1 MDDLHWKGSAIT
13 DFQAEMNETMD
24 SQRRR
29 STAILSHH
37 LYGVPLPADLFPPP
51 APLTLR
57 QRVGRLVGDLRERL
71 ALWIAPWLEP
81 VDPMDD

>member
-1 MDDLHWKGSAIT
+1 MDDLHFRGGAIT
-13 DFQAEMNETMD
+13 DFQAEMNQAIEA
-24 SQRRR
+24 QRRR
-29 STAILSHH
+29 NAAFVNHQLF
-37 LYGVPLPADLFPPP
+37 GEPLPADLFPPP

-57 QRVGRLVGDLRERL
+57 QRVARLVGDLRERL